1 MQVSTILDKI
11 DEGAI
16 ALPEFQRGYV
26 WGRRQVR
33 ELIESLYRRFP
44 VGSLLLWQTATNGA
58 PTRGDASLQPGY
70 VSLLLDGQQRVT
82 SLYGLIRG
90 TPPPFFDGEASAFRD
105 LRFHVEREEFQFY
118 APVTMRDDPL
128 WIDVSMLLREGLGWA
143 MSQLPSPGNLDP
155 THIERLNRLYTVREI
170 DLHAEEITGADKTV
184 DVVVELFNK
193 VNSAG
198 TKLSKGDLTLA
209 KLCASWPPARDELK
223 ERLAKWQK
231 AGFDFSLD
239 WFLRTVTAVVTGRS
253 EFDALAEE
261 PVDRFR
267 QGLADGERAIDT
279 VLNLVS
285 TRLGLDHDRVL
296 GGRGAV
302 PLMSRFIADR
312 GFRLNEPEAADRLL
326 FWYVH
331 ALLWG
336 RYSGS
341 TETVLNLDLQLI
353 TSDEPLD
360 RLIGEL
366 RRQRGDLRVRPD
378 DFIGQTVSARF
389 YPLLYML
396 TRVRGA
402 RDLKSG
408 FELRRHLLGKHS
420 GLEVHHVFPKALL
433 YDHGYSRP
441 ERNALANFAFL
452 TLDTNRALA
461 DQAPAAYLPEC
472 ERRQPGVLASHWIPA
487 DPDLWRVERYQDF
500 LAVRRELLADAAN
513 ELLEELWGGTLEEVS
528 ASVVEQGPTSVGAG
542 DEEAAEID
550 RVKAWMSERGLS
562 PGVEAFALLGLDGG
576 REEAVLDLAWPDG
589 LRYGMERVALLLDEP
604 PPVQEAA
611 GRHGYRFFT
620 SVPEIQQYAEREL
633 LADAA

>member
-33 ELIESLYRRFP
+33 ELVESLYQRFP
-44 VGSLLLWQTATNGA
+44 VGSLLLWQTATGGA
-58 PTRGDASLQPGY
+58 VARGDAPLQPGY

-90 TPPPFFDGEASAFRD
+90 APPSFFDGDPSAFRD
-105 LRFHVEREEFQFY
+105 LRFNVDRQEFQFY

-128 WIDVSMLLREGLGWA
+128 WIDVSKLLLEGLEWG
-143 MSQLPSPGNLDP
+143 MSQLPSAANP
-155 THIERLNRLYTVREI
+155 TYIARLNRLYTIRDI
-170 DLHAEEITGADKTV
+170 SLHAEEITGADKTV

-209 KLCASWPPARDELK
+209 KLCASWPQARDELK
-223 ERLAKWQK
+223 ARLIKWQG

-239 WFLRTVTAVVTGRS
+239 WLLRTVTAVVTGRS
-253 EFDALAEE
+253 EFAALAEE
-261 PVDRFR
+261 PIESFR
-267 QGLADGERAIDT
+267 QGIADGERAIDT

-312 GFRLNEPEAADRLL
+312 GFRLEEPGAADRLL

-341 TETVLNLDLQLI
+341 TETVLNVDLQLI
-353 TSDEPLD
+353 TSEDPLE
-360 RLIGEL
+360 RLTAEL

-378 DFIGQTVSARF
+378 DFIGWTVGARF

-402 RDLKSG
+402 RDLRSG
-408 FELRRHLLGKHS
+408 LELRRHLLGKHS
-420 GLEVHHVFPKALL
+420 SLEVHHVFSKALL
-433 YDHGYSRP
+433 YEHGYSRP
-441 ERNALANFAFL
+441 EVNALANFTFL

-461 DQAPAAYLPEC
+461 DQPPDVYFREC
-472 ERRQPGVLASHWIPA
+472 EGKQPGALASHWVPT
-487 DPDLWRVERYQDF
+487 DPELWRVDRYQDF
-500 LAVRRELLADAAN
+500 LAARRELLAAAAN
-513 ELLEELWGGTLEEVS
+513 ELLDELWGGKLEEVS
-528 ASVVEQGPTSVGAG
+528 LSVAEQGPTSVGTV
-542 DEEAAEID
+542 DEETAELA
-550 RVKAWMSERGLS
+550 RLQAWMHERGVNR
-562 PGVEAFALLGLDGG
+562 GVESFALLALDGG

-589 LRYGMERVALLLDEP
+589 LRYGTERVALLLEEP
-604 PPVQEAA
+604 SAVQEAA

-620 SVPEIQQYAEREL
+620 SVLELEQYAEREL